1 MRKTIKNNWFM
12 LSYVLRYSPIY
23 LILTIGMAFLSGLVS
38 AANIL
43 LMRYVIDTANDSGN
57 LELVALFVLAITAM
71 NILIGLAETTLS
83 SIVLTKQ
90 QYKIQQKIQI
100 ELFSVVNRIQ
110 FKYYDNAEFYNQ
122 FALALNQAENRALGV
137 AQTVTSFVGNITRIS
152 ALLSIIISL
161 SPYVVLFI
169 LLGVAVSLLIQKGNV
184 KLKQQYVLASQP
196 VQRRGMYVK
205 MTVYNRECAQ
215 ELRMHPEVQTLLTEK
230 YSAFTNAAMG
240 LVDRFRNR
248 TILYSTGTTTTSAV
262 VNAVSIL
269 YLATRLSH
277 GVISVGDF
285 SALLASCTQLYGL
298 ANSFFG
304 IGVSFYEHSVY
315 IQQFRDFLALG
326 QQECNWGDMEQIP
339 SQAEIKFDDV
349 SFQYEGDDE
358 KALRHIHLRIAPGEK
373 LAIVGVNGAGK
384 STLVKL
390 LAGIY
395 SPTEGSILVGGVP
408 ISRYRED
415 AYRNAVNMVLQHYA
429 LFAFTIGENVL
440 MRHIVSEEDRRIVE
454 EALRAVGLWD
464 KVSALPN
471 GINTEVTREFSSG
484 IILSGGEQQK
494 LALARAYA
502 LKSQILILDEPS
514 SSLDAF
520 AETDILRQLYQAG
533 QDKTII
539 LVTHKLMDVKWADRI
554 VVLRDGQI
562 IEEGTHEQLMH
573 LQREYAEMINWGK
586 LGILEEKRDS
596 QLQSYLWRR

>member
-1 MRKTIKNNWFM
+1 MRKTIKNNWYM
-12 LSYVLRYSPIY
+12 LSYVLRHSPIY
-23 LILTIGMAFLSGLVS
+23 LMLTIGMAFLGGLLS

-71 NILIGLAETTLS
+71 NILIGLVETTLS

-152 ALLSIIISL
+152 ALLSIIVSL
-161 SPYVVLFI
+161 SPSVVLFI
-169 LLGVAVSLLIQKGNV
+169 LLGVAISLFIQKGNV
-184 KLKQQYVLASQP
+184 KLKQQIVLASQP
-196 VQRRGMYVK
+196 IQRKGMYLK
-205 MTVYNRECAQ
+205 STVYNRECAQ
-215 ELRMHPEVQTLLTEK
+215 ELRMHPGVQALLTEK

-248 TILYSTGTTTTSAV
+248 TILYSTGTATTSAL

-269 YLATRLSH
+269 YLATQLSR

-326 QQECNWGDMEQIP
+326 QQEYSWGNLEQIP
-339 SQAEIKFDDV
+339 NQAEIIFDDV
-349 SFQYEGDDE
+349 SFQYDGNNE
-358 KALRHIHLRIAPGEK
+358 KALQHIHLQIAPGEK

-395 SPTEGSILVGGVP
+395 SPTEGSILVGGTL
-408 ISRYRED
+408 ISSYCED

-440 MRHIVSEEDRRIVE
+440 MRHVASEEDRKTVE
-454 EALRAVGLWD
+454 EALRVVGLWE
-464 KVSALPN
+464 KISALPL
-471 GINTEVTREFSSG
+471 GIDTEVTREFSSG
-484 IILSGGEQQK
+484 VILSGGEQQK

-502 LKSQILILDEPS
+502 QKSQILILDEPS

-520 AETDILRQLYQAG
+520 AETDILGQLYQAG
-533 QDKTII
+533 RDKTII
-539 LVTHKLMDVKWADRI
+539 LVTHKLMDLKWADRI
-554 VVLRDGQI
+554 IVLNGGRVV
-562 IEEGTHEQLMH
+562 EVGTHEQLMRLH
-573 LQREYAEMINWGK
+573 GEYYSMIK
-586 LGILEEKRDS
+586 LGNIEDFA
-596 QLQSYLWRR
+596 

>member
-1 MRKTIKNNWFM
+1 MRKTIKNNWYM
-12 LSYVLRYSPIY
+12 LSYVLRHSPIY
-23 LILTIGMAFLSGLVS
+23 LMLTIGMAFLGGLLS

-71 NILIGLAETTLS
+71 NILIGLVETTLS

-90 QYKIQQKIQI
+90 RYKIQQKIQI

-152 ALLSIIISL
+152 ALLSIIVSL
-161 SPYVVLFI
+161 SPSVVLFI
-169 LLGVAVSLLIQKGNV
+169 LLGVAISLFIQKGNV
-184 KLKQQYVLASQP
+184 KLKQQIVLASQP
-196 VQRRGMYVK
+196 IQRRGMYLK
-205 MTVYNRECAQ
+205 STVYNRECAQ
-215 ELRMHPEVQTLLTEK
+215 ELRMHPGVQALLTEK

-248 TILYSTGTTTTSAV
+248 TILYSTGTATTSAL

-269 YLATRLSH
+269 YLATQLSR

-304 IGVSFYEHSVY
+304 ICVSFYEHSVY

-326 QQECNWGDMEQIP
+326 QQEYRWGNLEQIP
-339 SQAEIKFDDV
+339 NQAEIIFDDV
-349 SFQYEGDDE
+349 SFQYDGNNE
-358 KALRHIHLRIAPGEK
+358 KALQHIHLRIAPGEK

-395 SPTEGSILVGGVP
+395 SPTEGSILVGGTP
-408 ISRYRED
+408 ISSYRED
-415 AYRNAVNMVLQHYA
+415 TYRNAVNMVLQHYA

-440 MRHIVSEEDRRIVE
+440 MRRVVSEEDRRIVE
-454 EALRAVGLWD
+454 EALRMVGLWD

-471 GINTEVTREFSSG
+471 GIDTEVTREFSSG
-484 IILSGGEQQK
+484 VILSGGEQQK

-502 LKSQILILDEPS
+502 QKSQILILDEPS

-520 AETDILRQLYQAG
+520 AETDVLRQLYQVG
-533 QDKTII
+533 RDKTII
-539 LVTHKLMDVKWADRI
+539 LVTHKLMDLKWADQTLVLNGGR
-554 VVLRDGQI
+554 VV
-562 IEEGTHEQLMH
+562 EVGTHEQLMRLH
-573 LQREYAEMINWGK
+573 GEYYSMIK
-586 LGILEEKRDS
+586 LGNIEDFA
-596 QLQSYLWRR
+596 

>member
-1 MRKTIKNNWFM
+1 MRKTIKNNWYM
-12 LSYVLRYSPIY
+12 LSYVLRHSPIY
-23 LILTIGMAFLSGLVS
+23 LMLTIGMAFLGGLLS

-71 NILIGLAETTLS
+71 NILIGLVETTLS

-152 ALLSIIISL
+152 ALLSIIVSL
-161 SPYVVLFI
+161 SPSVVLFI
-169 LLGVAVSLLIQKGNV
+169 LLGVAISLFIQKGNV
-184 KLKQQYVLASQP
+184 KLKQQIVLASQP
-196 VQRRGMYVK
+196 IQRKGMYLK
-205 MTVYNRECAQ
+205 STVYNRECAQ
-215 ELRMHPEVQTLLTEK
+215 ELRMHPGAQALLTEK

-248 TILYSTGTTTTSAV
+248 TILYSTGTATTSAL

-269 YLATRLSH
+269 YLATQLSR

-326 QQECNWGDMEQIP
+326 QQEYSWGNLKQIP
-339 SQAEIKFDDV
+339 NQAEIIFDDV
-349 SFQYEGDDE
+349 SFQYDGNNE
-358 KALRHIHLRIAPGEK
+358 KALQHIHLQIAPGEK

-395 SPTEGSILVGGVP
+395 SPTEGSILVGGTL
-408 ISRYRED
+408 ISSYRED

-440 MRHIVSEEDRRIVE
+440 MRHVASEEDRKTVE
-454 EALRAVGLWD
+454 EALRVVGLWE
-464 KVSALPN
+464 KISALPL
-471 GINTEVTREFSSG
+471 GIDTEVTREFSSG
-484 IILSGGEQQK
+484 VILSGGEQQK

-502 LKSQILILDEPS
+502 QKSQILILDEPS

-520 AETDILRQLYQAG
+520 AETDILGQLYQAG
-533 QDKTII
+533 RDKTII
-539 LVTHKLMDVKWADRI
+539 LVTHKLMDLKWADRI
-554 VVLRDGQI
+554 IVLNGGRVV
-562 IEEGTHEQLMH
+562 EVGTHEQLMRFH
-573 LQREYAEMINWGK
+573 GEYYSMIK
-586 LGILEEKRDS
+586 LGNIEDFA
-596 QLQSYLWRR
+596 

>member
-23 LILTIGMAFLSGLVS
+23 LILTIGMAFLGGLVS

-152 ALLSIIISL
+152 ALLSIIVSL
-161 SPYVVLFI
+161 SPSVVLFI
-169 LLGVAVSLLIQKGNV
+169 LLGVSISLFIQKGNV
-184 KLKQQYVLASQP
+184 KLKQQIVLASQP
-196 VQRRGMYVK
+196 IQRRGMYLK
-205 MTVYNRECAQ
+205 STVYNRECAQ
-215 ELRMHPEVQTLLTEK
+215 ELRMHPGAQALLTEK
-230 YSAFTNAAMG
+230 YSAFTNTAMG

-248 TILYSTGTTTTSAV
+248 TILYSTGTATTSAV

-269 YLATRLSH
+269 YLAVRLSR

-326 QQECNWGDMEQIP
+326 QQEYSWGNLEQIP
-339 SQAEIKFDDV
+339 NQSEIIFDDV
-349 SFQYEGDDE
+349 SFQYDGNNE
-358 KALRHIHLRIAPGEK
+358 KALQHIHLRIAPGEK

-395 SPTEGSILVGGVP
+395 SPTEGSILVGGTP
-408 ISRYRED
+408 INSYRED

-429 LFAFTIGENVL
+429 LFAFTVGENVL
-440 MRHIVSEEDRRIVE
+440 MRHVVSEEDRKTVE
-454 EALRAVGLWD
+454 EALRAADLWD

-471 GINTEVTREFSSG
+471 GIDTEMTREFSSG

-494 LALARAYA
+494 LAIARAYA
-502 LKSQILILDEPS
+502 QKSQILILDEPS

-520 AETDILRQLYQAG
+520 AETNILSQLYQAG
-533 QDKTII
+533 RDKTII

-554 VVLRDGQI
+554 IVLNGGRVV
-562 IEEGTHEQLMH
+562 EVGTHEQLMRLH
-573 LQREYAEMINWGK
+573 GEYYSMIK
-586 LGILEEKRDS
+586 LGNIEDFA
-596 QLQSYLWRR
+596 

>member
-1 MRKTIKNNWFM
+1 
-12 LSYVLRYSPIY
+12 
-23 LILTIGMAFLSGLVS
+23 
-38 AANIL
+38 
-43 LMRYVIDTANDSGN
+43 
-57 LELVALFVLAITAM
+57 
-71 NILIGLAETTLS
+71 
-83 SIVLTKQ
+83 
-90 QYKIQQKIQI
+90 
-100 ELFSVVNRIQ
+100 
-110 FKYYDNAEFYNQ
+110 
-122 FALALNQAENRALGV
+122 
-137 AQTVTSFVGNITRIS
+137 
-152 ALLSIIISL
+152 
-161 SPYVVLFI
+161 
-169 LLGVAVSLLIQKGNV
+169 
-184 KLKQQYVLASQP
+184 
-196 VQRRGMYVK
+196 MYVK
-205 MTVYNRECAQ
+205 TTVYNRECAQ
-215 ELRMHPEVQTLLTEK
+215 ELRMHPEVQTLLSEK
-230 YSAFTNAAMG
+230 YSAFTKSAMG

-248 TILYSTGTTTTSAV
+248 TILYSTGSATTSAL

-326 QQECNWGDMEQIP
+326 QQECIWGNLEHIP
-339 SQAEIKFDDV
+339 SQAEIIFDDV
-349 SFQYEGDDE
+349 SFQYDGNNE

-373 LAIVGVNGAGK
+373 LAIVGINGAGK

-395 SPTEGSILVGGVP
+395 SPTEGSILVGGAP

-440 MRHIVSEEDRRIVE
+440 MRRVVSEEDQRIVE
-454 EALRAVGLWD
+454 EALRMVGLWD

-471 GINTEVTREFSSG
+471 GIDTEVTREFSSG
-484 IILSGGEQQK
+484 VILSGGEQQK

-502 LKSQILILDEPS
+502 QKSQILILDEPS

-533 QDKTII
+533 WNKTII
-539 LVTHKLMDVKWADRI
+539 LVTHKLMDVKWADRLI
-554 VVLRDGQI
+554 VIKDGQI
-562 IEEGTHEQLMH
+562 TEEGSH
-573 LQREYAEMINWGK
+573 LHLLQSNGEYAAMVK
-586 LGILEEKRDS
+586 LGVVEPTC
-596 QLQSYLWRR
+596 

>member
-1 MRKTIKNNWFM
+1 MRKTIKNNWYM
-12 LSYVLRYSPIY
+12 LSYVLRHSPIY
-23 LILTIGMAFLSGLVS
+23 LVLTIGMAFLGGLIS

-71 NILIGLAETTLS
+71 NILIGLVETTLS

-122 FALALNQAENRALGV
+122 FSLALNQAENRALGV

-152 ALLSIIISL
+152 ALLSIIVSL
-161 SPYVVLFI
+161 SPSVVLFI
-169 LLGVAVSLLIQKGNV
+169 LLGVAISLFIQKGNV
-184 KLKQQYVLASQP
+184 KLKQQIVLASQP
-196 VQRRGMYVK
+196 IQRRGMYLK
-205 MTVYNRECAQ
+205 STVYNRECAQ
-215 ELRMHPEVQTLLTEK
+215 ELRMHPVVQTLLTEK

-248 TILYSTGTTTTSAV
+248 TILYSTGTATTSAL

-326 QQECNWGDMEQIP
+326 QQECSWGNLEQIP
-339 SQAEIKFDDV
+339 NQAEIIYDDV
-349 SFQYEGDDE
+349 SFQYDGNNE
-358 KALRHIHLRIAPGEK
+358 KALQHIHLRIAPGEK

-395 SPTEGSILVGGVP
+395 SPTEGSILVGGTP
-408 ISRYRED
+408 ISSYRED

-440 MRHIVSEEDRRIVE
+440 MRRVASEEDRRIVE
-454 EALRAVGLWD
+454 EVLRVVGLWD

-471 GINTEVTREFSSG
+471 GIDTEVTREFSKG
-484 IILSGGEQQK
+484 VMLSGGEQQK

-502 LKSQILILDEPS
+502 QKSQILILDEPS

-520 AETDILRQLYQAG
+520 AETDILRQLYQAR

-554 VVLRDGQI
+554 IVIKNGEIV
-562 IEEGTHEQLMH
+562 EAGTHEELLQMGGEYSAMVCLGQLDKNTT
-573 LQREYAEMINWGK
+573 EATTYGK
-586 LGILEEKRDS
+586 N
-596 QLQSYLWRR
+596 

>member
-1 MRKTIKNNWFM
+1 MRKTIKNNWYM
-12 LSYVLRYSPIY
+12 LSYVLRHSPIY
-23 LILTIGMAFLSGLVS
+23 LMLTIGMAFLGGLLS

-71 NILIGLAETTLS
+71 NILIGLVETTLS

-152 ALLSIIISL
+152 ALLSIIVSL
-161 SPYVVLFI
+161 SPSVVLFI
-169 LLGVAVSLLIQKGNV
+169 LLGVAISLFIQKGNV
-184 KLKQQYVLASQP
+184 KLKQQIVLASQP
-196 VQRRGMYVK
+196 IQRKGMYLK
-205 MTVYNRECAQ
+205 STVYNRECAQ
-215 ELRMHPEVQTLLTEK
+215 ELRMHPGVQALLTEK

-248 TILYSTGTTTTSAV
+248 TILYSTGTATTSAL

-269 YLATRLSH
+269 YLATQLSR

-326 QQECNWGDMEQIP
+326 EQEYSWGNLEQIP
-339 SQAEIKFDDV
+339 NQAEIIFDDV
-349 SFQYEGDDE
+349 SFQYDGNNE
-358 KALRHIHLRIAPGEK
+358 KALQHIHLQIAPGEK

-395 SPTEGSILVGGVP
+395 SPTEGSILVGGTL
-408 ISRYRED
+408 ISSYRED
-415 AYRNAVNMVLQHYA
+415 AYRNTVNMVLQHYA

-440 MRHIVSEEDRRIVE
+440 MRHVASEEDRKTVE
-454 EALRAVGLWD
+454 EALRVVGLWE
-464 KVSALPN
+464 KISALPL
-471 GINTEVTREFSSG
+471 GIDTEVTREFSSG
-484 IILSGGEQQK
+484 VILSGGEQQK

-502 LKSQILILDEPS
+502 QKSQILILDEPS

-520 AETDILRQLYQAG
+520 AETDILGQLYQAG
-533 QDKTII
+533 RDKTII
-539 LVTHKLMDVKWADRI
+539 LVTHKLMDLKWADRI
-554 VVLRDGQI
+554 IVLNGGRVV
-562 IEEGTHEQLMH
+562 EVGTHEQLMRLH
-573 LQREYAEMINWGK
+573 GEYYSMIK
-586 LGILEEKRDS
+586 LGNIEDFA
-596 QLQSYLWRR
+596 

>member
-1 MRKTIKNNWFM
+1 MVRTIKNNWFM
-12 LSYVLRYSPIY
+12 LRYVLRFSPMY
-23 LILTIGMAFLSGLVS
+23 LVLTIGMAFLGGLAS

-43 LMRYVIDTANDSGN
+43 LMRYVIDTANNSGS
-57 LELVALFVLAITAM
+57 LELVGLFVLAITGI
-71 NILIGLAETTLS
+71 NVLLSLVETTLS
-83 SIVLTKQ
+83 SVVLTKQ
-90 QYKIQQKIQI
+90 QFQIQQKIQT

-110 FKYYDNAEFYNQ
+110 FKFYDNAEFYNQ
-122 FALALNQAENRALGV
+122 FALALNQADNRALSV

-161 SPYVVLFI
+161 SPSVVLFI

-205 MTVYNRECAQ
+205 TTVYNRECAQ
-215 ELRMHPEVQTLLTEK
+215 ELRMHPEVQTLLSEE
-230 YSAFTNAAMG
+230 YSAFTKSAMG

-248 TILYSTGTTTTSAV
+248 TILYSTGSATTSAL

-326 QQECNWGDMEQIP
+326 QQECSWGNLEHIP
-339 SQAEIKFDDV
+339 SQAEIIFDDV
-349 SFQYEGDDE
+349 SFQYDGNNE

-395 SPTEGSILVGGVP
+395 SPTEGSILVGGAP

-440 MRHIVSEEDRRIVE
+440 MRRVVSEEDRRIVE

-484 IILSGGEQQK
+484 VILSGGEQQK

-502 LKSQILILDEPS
+502 QKSQILILDEPS

-554 VVLRDGQI
+554 IVLNTGEI
-562 IEEGTHEQLMH
+562 IETGTHEELLQMDGEYTAMLH
-573 LQREYAEMINWGK
+573 LGQIDYASF
-586 LGILEEKRDS
+586 EKDS
-596 QLQSYLWRR
+596 LNDVKR

>member
-1 MRKTIKNNWFM
+1 MRKTIKNNWYM
-12 LSYVLRYSPIY
+12 LSYVLRHSPIY
-23 LILTIGMAFLSGLVS
+23 LMLTIGMAFLGGLLS

-71 NILIGLAETTLS
+71 NILIGLVETTLS

-90 QYKIQQKIQI
+90 QYKIQQQIQI

-152 ALLSIIISL
+152 ALLSIIVSL
-161 SPYVVLFI
+161 SPSVVLFI
-169 LLGVAVSLLIQKGNV
+169 LLGVAISLFIQKGNV
-184 KLKQQYVLASQP
+184 KLKQQIVLASQP
-196 VQRRGMYVK
+196 IQRKGMYLK
-205 MTVYNRECAQ
+205 STVYNRECAQ
-215 ELRMHPEVQTLLTEK
+215 ELRMHPGVQALLTEK

-248 TILYSTGTTTTSAV
+248 TILYSTGTATTSAL

-269 YLATRLSH
+269 YLATQLSR

-326 QQECNWGDMEQIP
+326 EQEYSWGNLEQIP
-339 SQAEIKFDDV
+339 NQAEIIFDDV
-349 SFQYEGDDE
+349 SFQYDGNNE
-358 KALRHIHLRIAPGEK
+358 KALQHIHLQIAPGEK

-395 SPTEGSILVGGVP
+395 SPTEGSILVGGTL
-408 ISRYRED
+408 ISSYRED
-415 AYRNAVNMVLQHYA
+415 AYRNTVNMVLQHYA

-440 MRHIVSEEDRRIVE
+440 MRHVASEEDRKTVE
-454 EALRAVGLWD
+454 EALRVVGLWE
-464 KVSALPN
+464 KISALPL
-471 GINTEVTREFSSG
+471 GIDTEVTREFSSG
-484 IILSGGEQQK
+484 VILSGGEQQK

-502 LKSQILILDEPS
+502 QKSQILILDEPS

-520 AETDILRQLYQAG
+520 AETDILGQLYQAG
-533 QDKTII
+533 RDKTII
-539 LVTHKLMDVKWADRI
+539 LVTHKLMDLKWADRI
-554 VVLRDGQI
+554 IVLNGGRVV
-562 IEEGTHEQLMH
+562 EVGTHEQLMRLH
-573 LQREYAEMINWGK
+573 GEYYSMIK
-586 LGILEEKRDS
+586 LGNIEDFA
-596 QLQSYLWRR
+596 